1 MKELHRNQNKY
12 SYTILIMILFTLL
25 SIVFMGLMIHNVSA
39 IQGTARVVNYAGIV
53 RGATQQLIKNELR
66 GNAQDAEID
75 KLDQI
80 INGLQTGD
88 RSLNLI
94 KLQDEVYQDALNKL
108 ELEWITLKS
117 SIYAARSN
125 PATTDR
131 LYQLSEAYFVTA
143 DHTVSAA
150 EQYSDGVAER
160 LNLIELMIV
169 GCTSTNLIILVFQM
183 ISRFRLKQIAYVD
196 PNTGLPNKRYC
207 EEQLHHE
214 GLCMRHHTVCCFM
227 FDLNNLK
234 EVNDSLGHTA
244 GDLLITKFA
253 DLLRHSAP
261 VDTFIGRLG
270 GDEFIAIMPNATTE
284 RISVF
289 TEKLQAANHTEC
301 GDSSNQRLQ
310 VSFAFGHACSDAY
323 PDCSIHALLDIADRR
338 MYQDKESMKDSE
350 CAS

>member
-1 MKELHRNQNKY
+1 MKELHLNQNKHPH
-12 SYTILIMILFTLL
+12 TIFLMILFTLL
-25 SIVFMGLMIHNVSA
+25 TIIFMGLMIHNVSA

-53 RGATQQLIKNELR
+53 RGATQQLVKNELR
-66 GNAQDAEID
+66 GKAQDAEIT

-88 RSLNLI
+88 RELNLT

-108 ELEWITLKS
+108 ELEWMTLKS
-117 SIYAARSN
+117 SIYAARTN
-125 PATTDR
+125 PAAADR

-150 EQYSDGVAER
+150 ELYSDGVAER
-160 LNLIELMIV
+160 LNLIELMII
-169 GCTSTNLIILVFQM
+169 GCTSANLVILVFQM

-207 EEQLHHE
+207 EKQLHNE
-214 GLCMRHHTVCCFM
+214 GLRMRHHAVCCFM

-234 EVNDSLGHTA
+234 AVNDSLGHTA

-270 GDEFIAIMPNATTE
+270 GDEFIAIMPNATAD
-284 RISVF
+284 RIAVF
-289 TEKLQAANHTEC
+289 TEKLQAANHTGC
-301 GDSSNQRLQ
+301 DDSLSQRLQ
-310 VSFAFGHACSDAY
+310 VSFAIGYACSEDY
-323 PDCSIHALLDIADRR
+323 PDCSLHALLDIADRR
-338 MYQDKESMKDSE
+338 MYQDKGAIKDSG